1 MYIQFPGVVM
11 SAELISR
18 AGVLTSLQIPYVLER
33 VEAGF
38 PSPAQDY
45 VEQSLDLNE
54 LCIKHPAATYFV
66 RAKGDSMTGAGINDN
81 DILVVDRSLDAR
93 HGDIVIASWDGEL
106 TVKELRTRPSLTL
119 VAHNPEYPAIQIQG
133 FAELDIFGV
142 VSHVIHS
149 FR

>member
-1 MYIQFPGVVM
+1 MCLVD
-11 SAELISR
+11 
-18 AGVLTSLQIPYVLER
+18 
-33 VEAGF
+33 AGF

-54 LCIKHPAATYFV
+54 LCIKHPSATYFV
-66 RAKGDSMTGAGINDN
+66 RAKGDSMTGVGINDN
-81 DILVVDRSLDAR
+81 DILVVDRSLDAA
-93 HGDIVIASWDGEL
+93 HGDIVIAGWDGEL
-106 TVKELRTRPSLTL
+106 TVKELRTRPHLAL